1 MNTTDNTIPANPTAT
16 SSLASRFPLKLE
28 AAPAFGSGSMPTD
41 AEPNFAMLAHLFPLI
56 VWFWKRK
63 ESPAVDAHGKEA
75 LNFGI
80 TAMICLWPI
89 GFIAGLLPSF
99 IAPILGLGS
108 TILSLGC
115 LALVIY
121 GMIQARQGKLLRY
134 PINFRLIK

>member
-1 MNTTDNTIPANPTAT
+1 MNTTDNTTSDNPTAT
-16 SSLASRFPLKLE
+16 SRLASWFSLKLE
-28 AAPAFGSGSMPTD
+28 AAPAFGSGTMP
-41 AEPNFAMLAHLFPLI
+41 AAVEPNFAMLTHLIPLI

-99 IAPILGLGS
+99 IARILGLGS
-108 TILSLGC
+108 SILSLGC

-134 PINFRLIK
+134 PVNFRFIK